1 MTPLDY
7 LRALC
12 QTFTAH
18 PAVQQLAPL
27 AVVLVI
33 PLLVVSLQTHSAS
46 FFDSFAM
53 FLESLGFSFSWNSS
67 SSSSGSGSSSERRKL
82 KKKHVR
88 TRADQLALNGSEKH
102 EQSHDGAGTE
112 DGYYPGL
119 VNISGT
125 YCFMNSTLQAMASL
139 CYLQPHI
146 ERIHA
151 KAEAL
156 DVPTPVIDA
165 LRDLLYILNNPR
177 SHSTSIR
184 PLDIINA
191 LSDHSPGKRNALF
204 SSREHQDAQE
214 LFQLLSECIKKEAMQ
229 VDNEGHRDRGLG
241 GLASMSS
248 DINRDIGKSV
258 FDGLTANRRSCMD
271 CGYTEAVMH
280 FAFDNWQLALP
291 RYASCRLEECLAD
304 YTRLEVLTDCI
315 CRKCSMIATH
325 RRLAQEAERLTEAAS
340 VDDNPS
346 SSKKKRA
353 REARKLEGRVKAALE
368 QGKIEEDIRG
378 VKMEKVFS
386 RASTKQAMIA
396 RPPPILA
403 LHLNRSMIYGHY
415 ATKNSCRVIFPEILD
430 LTPYTTSGN
439 LSTTPSAPI
448 SSPPPLIPRSTTPT
462 PATYATPRTLYR
474 LSAVV
479 CHYGQHSFGHYICF
493 RRKPRPPSAGSHRFS
508 PPRLACPLGC
518 ECDKC
523 RHYGPV
529 RDEHYPPAP
538 GRGWLRISDDAVRE
552 CGIEAVQAEGSGAF
566 MLFYERV
573 VHPRPVPVARSSQ
586 DTVRPREVLNER
598 GDDDLLLS
606 VVGGPSEGK
615 GARVV
620 RNVAA
625 GRGKSASPS
634 PFLGKE
640 GSVPGAEDEG
650 TPKPEGVPN
659 GESANGHAHPLVE
672 AASSSSE
679 SLSSPTA
686 TEPTS
691 PSQPSRKSSQPRLK
705 APQPIRPVPGAPL
718 SPPRT
723 VGLRA

>member
-1 MTPLDY
+1 
-7 LRALC
+7 
-12 QTFTAH
+12 
-18 PAVQQLAPL
+18 
-27 AVVLVI
+27 
-33 PLLVVSLQTHSAS
+33 
-46 FFDSFAM
+46 M
-53 FLESLGFSFSWNSS
+53 FLESLGLSFSWNSS
-67 SSSSGSGSSSERRKL
+67 SASSSSASSSDRRKL

-88 TRADQLALNGSEKH
+88 TRADQLVANGSAKH
-102 EQSHDGAGTE
+102 DNDQDIAGTE

-156 DVPTPVIDA
+156 DVPTPVLDA
-165 LRDLLYILNNPR
+165 LRDLLYILNTPR
-177 SHSTSIR
+177 SHPTSIR
-184 PLDIINA
+184 PVDIINA
-191 LSDHSPGKRNALF
+191 LSNQSRGKHNALF

-214 LFQLLSECIKKEAMQ
+214 LFQLLSECIKKEALE
-229 VDNEGHRDRGLG
+229 VDKEGHRDRGFA
-241 GLASMSS
+241 GLANMPS
-248 DINRDIGKSV
+248 DISRDIGKSV

-315 CRKCSMIATH
+315 CRKCSLIATH

-340 VDDNPS
+340 HDENPS

-353 REARKLEGRVKAALE
+353 REARKLESRVKAALE

-396 RPPPILA
+396 RPPPVLA

-415 ATKNSCRVIFPEILD
+415 ATKNTCRVIFPEILD

-448 SSPPPLIPRSTTPT
+448 SSPPPPIPRSTTPT

-474 LSAVV
+474 LAAVV
-479 CHYGQHSFGHYICF
+479 CHYGQHSFGHYVCF
-493 RRKPRPPSAGSHRFS
+493 RRKPRPPSAGSRRFA
-508 PPRLACPLGC
+508 PPRLVCPLGC
-518 ECDKC
+518 ECEKC
-523 RHYGPV
+523 QRYGPV
-529 RDEHYPPAP
+529 RDDEFPASP
-538 GRGWLRISDDAVRE
+538 GRGWLRISDDSVRE
-552 CGIEAVQAEGSGAF
+552 CGLESVLAEGSGAF

-573 VHPRPVPVARSSQ
+573 VHPRPSVHSRSSQ
-586 DTVRPREVLNER
+586 DTVRPDVVLGTCGVLSGR
-598 GDDDLLLS
+598 ADDESLLS
-606 VVGGPSEGK
+606 VGGTTAPIGP
-615 GARVV
+615 RVV

-634 PFLGKE
+634 LQREPSDVKVE
-640 GSVPGAEDEG
+640 KAEPRKVEVRPGDLQDSCKAARDRLARAAA
-650 TPKPEGVPN
+650 VAQN
-659 GESANGHAHPLVE
+659 GEATTLEETPSFEEDSAPTIRPPDQATLKT
-672 AASSSSE
+672 
-679 SLSSPTA
+679 SPT
-686 TEPTS
+686 
-691 PSQPSRKSSQPRLK
+691 RLK
-705 APQPIRPVPGAPL
+705 APQPVRPLSGGPL